1 MKTYSEKFLKALKK
15 QDTAAFGELY
25 DDFVDLFYRYI
36 KSRYTLQEADVQ
48 DILSDIFVK
57 IRHTLPRLDIHSSL
71 SGFLWAIA
79 KNHIIDYFKLK
90 KDISFWTLAGKSFES
105 QEEMRWEEWLE
116 DPKNFLESFNSSYT
130 HEKIQ
135 DAIEQLDE
143 IYKDPLLLK
152 FIEGLSYE
160 EIANTLNISQ
170 DTVRQRIS
178 RWLKKMAN
186 LLSLIK

>member
-178 RWLKKMAN
+178 RWLKKIAN

>member
-1 MKTYSEKFLKALKK
+1 
-15 QDTAAFGELY
+15 
-25 DDFVDLFYRYI
+25 
-36 KSRYTLQEADVQ
+36 
-48 DILSDIFVK
+48 
-57 IRHTLPRLDIHSSL
+57 
-71 SGFLWAIA
+71 
-79 KNHIIDYFKLK
+79 
-90 KDISFWTLAGKSFES
+90 
-105 QEEMRWEEWLE
+105 MRWEEWLE

-152 FIEGLSYE
+152 FIENLSYE

>member
-36 KSRYTLQEADVQ
+36 KSRYALQEADVQ